1 MKIPLGIR
9 YKLHKLADMAA
20 RANELRWELEDWFE
34 ERELEA
40 TGEIGTLMCGVDCTA
55 EMIDRLEKG
64 AKTDG

>member
-1 MKIPLGIR
+1 
-9 YKLHKLADMAA
+9 MAA

-34 ERELEA
+34 ERGLEA